1 VSWVRIGTTVLDRYV
16 LVRLIG
22 HGGVSL
28 VYEAVDAVAGRPAA
42 VKLPSMRLATD
53 PRTREGMRREAD
65 IIRRLRHP
73 TVPRVFHMGDTYL
86 NSHNA
91 FSVPIPCL
99 AMELLP
105 GTPLARRIAGGPLP
119 WRAATEIAASLAE
132 TLAVAHR
139 RGIVHRDLS
148 PDNIMLAPDG
158 SVRLVDFGTAAS
170 VPAASVPAASV
181 PDGGSPAC
189 SPACS
194 PAEDVHALGVL
205 LHQMLTGHR
214 VGPTA
219 PAPVLSVPHL
229 PRVVADLCRA
239 TLAPRVEDR
248 PDSATVALTLW
259 SVLIANDRPA
269 PQQPATWLSP
279 HATLIVSYGRAPTY
293 SKLV

>member
-28 VYEAVDAVAGRPAA
+28 VYEAVDPVAGRSAA

-65 IIRRLRHP
+65 IIYRLQHP
-73 TVPRVFHMGDTYL
+73 TVPRMFHMGDTYL
-86 NSHNA
+86 SRHNG
-91 FSVPIPCL
+91 FSVAVPCL
-99 AMELLP
+99 AMELLA

-148 PDNIMLAPDG
+148 PDNIMLTPDG
-158 SVRLVDFGTAAS
+158 SVRLIDFGTAAS
-170 VPAASVPAASV
+170 VPDGSQSV
-181 PDGGSPAC
+181 SPT
-189 SPACS
+189 
-194 PAEDVHALGVL
+194 EDVHALGVL
-205 LHQMLTGHR
+205 LHQLLTGHR
-214 VGPTA
+214 IGPTA

-229 PRVVADLCRA
+229 PRAVADLCRA
-239 TLAPRVEDR
+239 TLAPRVDDR

-259 SVLIANDRPA
+259 SVLIADASPA
-269 PQQPATWLSP
+269 PQQPATWFSP
-279 HATLIVSYGRAPTY
+279 APQQPAT
-293 SKLV
+293 